1 LDRLSFRPIDAVEAA
16 LRLTGTP
23 VIDREWLP
31 QYIEEY
37 VANLNPSYSAAR
49 TFGPSAG

>member
-1 LDRLSFRPIDAVEAA
+1 
-16 LRLTGTP
+16 
-23 VIDREWLP
+23 LP